1 MATANKTQPT
11 TADVGAYL
19 DAITDPE
26 RRRDCEALVA
36 LMSRVTGA
44 PPTMW
49 GTGIVGFGQYHY
61 RYDSGREGDMCATG
75 FASRKGDISIY
86 LVADGTD
93 QPALLQQL
101 GRHKRGKACL
111 YVRRLSEVDTGVLEQ
126 LVRQSVGEVRR
137 RYG

>member
-44 PPTMW
+44 PATMW

-75 FASRKGDISIY
+75 FASRRGDISIY

>member
-75 FASRKGDISIY
+75 FASRRGDISIY

-93 QPALLQQL
+93 QPALLQRL